1 MTFHSGGNTFCY
13 EKKVLKKYEQKFEK
27 KNLLQAKSGVTLGL
41 AYNKHFD
48 AKKIAHCK
56 WVLVVA
62 ELVITG
68 VLLVVQYSYQDVILS
83 NLMLTTH

>member
-1 MTFHSGGNTFCY
+1 MGR
-13 EKKVLKKYEQKFEK
+13 
-27 KNLLQAKSGVTLGL
+27 QARITLGP
-41 AYNKHFD
+41 AYNEHFD
-48 AKKIAHCK
+48 AKKIARCK

>member
-1 MTFHSGGNTFCY
+1 MYYFLPVYLLSYF
-13 EKKVLKKYEQKFEK
+13 VSIAQ
-27 KNLLQAKSGVTLGL
+27 LLQIHWGPLTTSTLMQRKLLVVSG
-41 AYNKHFD
+41 
-48 AKKIAHCK
+48 
-56 WVLVVA
+56 VLVVA

>member
-1 MTFHSGGNTFCY
+1 MMAS
-13 EKKVLKKYEQKFEK
+13 
-27 KNLLQAKSGVTLGL
+27 TLGPP
-41 AYNKHFD
+41 YNEYFD
-48 AKKIAHCK
+48 AKKIALCT
-56 WVLVVA
+56 VLP